1 MTDARLP
8 LSVPLPTP
16 LQQAIETYDV
26 WSQRHLLEVQEKEI
40 VDRPLYQ
47 YTNSAGLRGIFDS
60 QKMWFTD
67 YRFLNDPSEL
77 SHGMDMARD
86 MLLDA
91 QNGLDGRV
99 RFFLKCAADMF
110 CRENVEA
117 TLAFFVA
124 SFSRARDDLGQ
135 WRAYADNGRGFAV
148 GFAPRM
154 FRIKG
159 EANPSPDENAF
170 LGSVLYDVGDVLSRH
185 RLAIDE
191 AIEIFRTAVDA
202 QASLMADR
210 AIGIAFIQEF
220 SRHLI
225 ASPLIW
231 NALTS
236 KHPAYKHE
244 QEVRLLMMGTTDMLA
259 PFIMTRS
266 RGTEIVPYIP
276 YPWNVREP
284 GAIVE
289 VLVGPAA
296 PHGAEDAVR
305 VMLATY
311 GLKDVA
317 IERSEIPYRAPRGS
331 TQ

>member
-1 MTDARLP
+1 MTDAHLP
-8 LSVPLPTP
+8 FSAPLPAA
-16 LQQAIETYDV
+16 LQQAIETYDA
-26 WSQRHLLEVQEKEI
+26 WSQKHLLEEQAKE
-40 VDRPLYQ
+40 VVGRPLYQ
-47 YTNSAGLRGIFDS
+47 YTNTAGLKGIFES
-60 QKMWFTD
+60 QQMWFTD

-77 SHGMDMARD
+77 SHGMNMARD

-91 QNGLDGRV
+91 ETDLDGRACW
-99 RFFLKCAADMF
+99 FLKCASDMF

-124 SFSRARDDLGQ
+124 SFSRARDDRGQ

-154 FRIKG
+154 FRI
-159 EANPSPDENAF
+159 EDEPNPSPDESAF

-191 AIEIFRTAVDA
+191 ATNIFLTAVKA
-202 QASLMADR
+202 QAPLMADK
-210 AIGIAFIQEF
+210 ATGVAFIQEF

-236 KHPAYKHE
+236 KHPAYAHE
-244 QEVRLLMMGTTDMLA
+244 QEVRLLMMGTTDKLA
-259 PFIMTRS
+259 PFIKTRS
-266 RGTEIVPYIP
+266 RGSEIVPYIP
-276 YPWNVREP
+276 HPWNVREP

-289 VLVGPAA
+289 VLIGPAA
-296 PHGAEDAVR
+296 PPGAEDAVR
-305 VMLATY
+305 TMLATY
-311 GLKDVA
+311 GLKDAEV
-317 IERSEIPYRAPRGS
+317 ERSDIPYRA
-331 TQ
+331 T